1 MCFLFANDVPRFTY
15 RFVTPLKKDNF
26 VSPFQKLSIKNR
38 LLPRAGI
45 STHFSVVRPCEGLV
59 HAVTIAVVLMYL
71 AMCLENTIPLKPSIT
86 SGSYNVSTASF
97 A

>member
-1 MCFLFANDVPRFTY
+1 
-15 RFVTPLKKDNF
+15 
-26 VSPFQKLSIKNR
+26 
-38 LLPRAGI
+38 
-45 STHFSVVRPCEGLV
+45 V